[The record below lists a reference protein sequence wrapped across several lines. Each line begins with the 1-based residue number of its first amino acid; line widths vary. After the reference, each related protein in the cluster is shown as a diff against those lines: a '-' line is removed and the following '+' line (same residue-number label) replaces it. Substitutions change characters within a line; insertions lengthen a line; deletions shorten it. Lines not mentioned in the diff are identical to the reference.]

1 MPISVRKKNILLLM
15 IVTAGLFGLAACET
29 GDPGCYE
36 PQVVSAG
43 IGYQMRDTQL
53 VDDTVQ
59 LDPLI
64 VVQDTLDIFGDSIM
78 GSPEMELL
86 NESIQLRVRG
96 DRNTKELGIAFNQA
110 KDSIRYRF
118 RTDTTSTVYDTLTIH
133 YSSTL
138 HFISN
143 NCGYNYYFG
152 IKNVTHTT
160 HMLDSAAILNNEVTD
175 ATTRNVVFYFKR
187 NF

>member
-1 MPISVRKKNILLLM
+1 M
-15 IVTAGLFGLAACET
+15 IVIAGLFGLAACEN

-43 IGYQMRDTQL
+43 IGYQLRDTQL

-64 VVQDTLDIFGDSIM
+64 VVQDTLDIFEDSIM
-78 GSPEMELL
+78 ASPEMEVL
-86 NESIQLRVRG
+86 NESIPLLVIG
-96 DRNTKELGIAFNQA
+96 NNDTRNLGIAFNQA

-118 RTDTTSTVYDTLTIH
+118 RTDTASAVYDTITIH

-160 HMLDSAAILNNEVTD
+160 HMLDSAAVINNEVTE
-175 ATTRNVVFYFKR
+175 ASTRNVVFYFKR